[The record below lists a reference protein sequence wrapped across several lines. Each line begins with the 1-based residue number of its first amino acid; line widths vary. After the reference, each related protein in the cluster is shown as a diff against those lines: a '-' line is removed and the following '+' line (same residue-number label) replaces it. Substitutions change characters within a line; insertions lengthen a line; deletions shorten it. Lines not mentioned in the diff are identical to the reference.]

1 MKIVFKTKSLQ
12 EALEKIS
19 RISKMEYA
27 CLKVEGSDIYIYS
40 NANMQYIKLHV
51 DSKIAAKSKVKS
63 FSFNIRTLQ
72 RLTKQSKSDTVTV
85 EVKGKKLTFLM
96 SEKNS
101 KIRGE
106 FQIISDVEAEQELD
120 KKNSVKMSRNHI
132 RAITKGIK
140 YIGIKSLHTTT
151 LDLPL
156 YIVFNTEGMHMY
168 MSDGYHFAYILDKK
182 FPSKK
187 EIKFDMPAVIYS
199 NIEYISGGNP
209 FNLTLHESHVHA
221 HGTGFEVSFPILQHM
236 RADRIELSKI
246 MEHSDAAFPQKKE
259 DKKFRRIKIPM
270 TRLDHS
276 VKNMNV
282 ISEGSNIIQFKSNN
296 TNLMLSIQSQLGK
309 ISELTNLKIANW
321 KTSDTFLV
329 NEVLLKDILSLYPK
343 TDKPATIYFK
353 ADDSRIMSTK
363 YVSKDMKVVYVCALI
378 SEK

>member
-1 MKIVFKTKSLQ
+1 MKISFKTKSLQ
-12 EALEKIS
+12 DVLDKVA

-168 MSDGYHFAYILDKK
+168 MSDGYHVAYLLDKK
-182 FPSKK
+182 SKVKK
-187 EIKFDMPAVIYS
+187 EVRFDMPSVIYS
-199 NIEYISGGNP
+199 NIEYISGGNA
-209 FNLTLHESHVHA
+209 FNLNILDSHIYTY
-221 HGTGFEVSFPILQHM
+221 GTGFEASFPILQHM
-236 RADRIELSKI
+236 RSDKIELEKI
-246 MEHSDAAFPQKKE
+246 NEIEGESFPTSSNKKPF
-259 DKKFRRIKIPM
+259 KILKIPM
-270 TRLDHS
+270 GRLSQS
-276 VKNMNV
+276 VDNLGV
-282 ISEGSNIIQFKSNN
+282 ISEGSNIIQFKSSKK
-296 TNLMLSIQSQLGK
+296 NLMLSIQSQLGK
-309 ISELTNLKIANW
+309 ISELTNLDITNW
-321 KTSDTFLV
+321 KESDVFLI
-329 NEVLLKDILSLYPK
+329 NEVLLKDVISLYPK
-343 TDKPATIYFK
+343 SDKPVTLNFK
-353 ADDSRIMSTK
+353 SGTSKIMSTK
-363 YVSKDMKVVYVCALI
+363 YETKDMRVLYVCALI